1 MSVIRST
8 RTLVAAGAL
17 GLGLLA
23 APAIA
28 SASPASAHP
37 TSAVHPAVT
46 ATTPK
51 TTPTTTTTPKTATAP
66 VAATYTVVAGTFR
79 TQAQADKRLAKITAK
94 DATITGM
101 SVVKVGKT
109 AKSTRYRV
117 EQTGM
122 TRADAKTLWKLL
134 RKDHFFAYYTAH

>member
-46 ATTPK
+46 A
-51 TTPTTTTTPKTATAP
+51 TTPKTATAP

>member
-28 SASPASAHP
+28 SASPAGAQHA
-37 TSAVHPAVT
+37 TVLHAAVT
-46 ATTPK
+46 ANTSPTTPK
-51 TTPTTTTTPKTATAP
+51 SAKATIAK
-66 VAATYTVVAGTFR
+66 TYTVIAGTFR
-79 TQAQADKRLAKITAK
+79 TQAQADKRLAAITTK
-94 DATITGM
+94 DPTITGM
-101 SVVKVGKT
+101 SVVKIGKT
-109 AKSTRYRV
+109 ARSTRYRV

-122 TRADAKTLWKLL
+122 THADAKALWKLL
-134 RKDHFFAYYTAH
+134 RKAHFFAFFTAH

>member
-1 MSVIRST
+1 MPVIRST
-8 RTLVAAGAL
+8 RTLIAAGAL

-28 SASPASAHP
+28 SASPASARP

-46 ATTPK
+46 G
-51 TTPTTTTTPKTATAP
+51 TTPTTPPTTTPKTATAP
-66 VAATYTVVAGTFR
+66 VAKTYTVVAGTFR
-79 TQAQADKRLAKITAK
+79 TQAQADKRLAKITTK

-101 SVVKVGKT
+101 SVVKIGKT

-122 TRADAKTLWKLL
+122 TRADAKALWKLL